1 MTSEWFSF
9 NSDSRFLYGAQ
20 FEKKNHSIRRS
31 LGAAINSVISGI
43 LCIVVDLSFVLICVY
58 IIVSCFCLIISID
71 SYYQIKRPHIKSTG
85 KIYFRFQ
92 FRQASP
98 HFVLWVIQRRVIS
111 WKIKAWWRDRKYVY
125 CFYYFP
131 MCLDLTLDLKEL
143 LFRKGRVIP
152 CMATPWISLPRTV
165 KSGM

>member
-43 LCIVVDLSFVLICVY
+43 LCIVVVFIVCIDLCVY

-92 FRQASP
+92 FRQASL
-98 HFVLWVIQRRVIS
+98 HFVLCESYSAV
-111 WKIKAWWRDRKYVY
+111 
-125 CFYYFP
+125 
-131 MCLDLTLDLKEL
+131 
-143 LFRKGRVIP
+143 
-152 CMATPWISLPRTV
+152 
-165 KSGM
+165 